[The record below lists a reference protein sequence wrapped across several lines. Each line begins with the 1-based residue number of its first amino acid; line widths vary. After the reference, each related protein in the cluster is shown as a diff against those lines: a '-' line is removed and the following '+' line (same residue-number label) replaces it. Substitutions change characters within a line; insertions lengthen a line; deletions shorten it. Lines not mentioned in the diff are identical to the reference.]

1 MTWPAAPKLS
11 VALFFGSM
19 VPVADRLWLSVVRT
33 TGTMLVT
40 VPGEPLGRVR
50 NQAAAAA
57 PSSTTAATGSA
68 IRGRRSSRRG
78 AANRGWPDRVGV
90 GDWAAH
96 VEVTGAGHGRTTS
109 SWQSILAPAAV
120 PRYGPT
126 PTTVVGIGLRDSD
139 PPDMWVWVT
148 ANRGLSP

>member
-1 MTWPAAPKLS
+1 MLASGWPLTTRSPALAGAAVTWPAAPKLS

-19 VPVADRLWLSVVRT
+19 VPVADRLWLSVIRT

-68 IRGRRSSRRG
+68 IRGRRHNVLMAEHPGPGRG
-78 AANRGWPDRVGV
+78 TPLWTDPHNRWSV
-90 GDWAAH
+90 
-96 VEVTGAGHGRTTS
+96 
-109 SWQSILAPAAV
+109 
-120 PRYGPT
+120 
-126 PTTVVGIGLRDSD
+126 
-139 PPDMWVWVT
+139 
-148 ANRGLSP
+148 